1 MRKGEDNL
9 IPLPK
14 RTKEKQREIRV
25 MGGKASGEA
34 RRAKRSIR
42 QLLEAINNE
51 DVEVLMSGKPV
62 KTIRKMKALLA
73 LQTKAEEGDV
83 VAIREWAK
91 LLGEYEDK
99 VCVEA
104 EVSSETSVN
113 LTIKDID
120 PEALAQFIVDAQR

>member
-1 MRKGEDNL
+1 
-9 IPLPK
+9 
-14 RTKEKQREIRV
+14 
-25 MGGKASGEA
+25 
-34 RRAKRSIR
+34 
-42 QLLEAINNE
+42 
-51 DVEVLMSGKPV
+51 MSGKPV
-62 KTIRKMKALLA
+62 KTIRKVKALLA